1 MFGVG
6 ALETLLLALPVL
18 LVVAFIVSVF
28 ILAWRMWR
36 LSSDIG
42 AIRDAVEYI
51 ADCLEA
57 QWRDQAGK
65 GGGQARA
72 GNSGPGVA
80 AQAAARL
87 AAASGKPDR
96 APHRA

>member
-1 MFGVG
+1 MFGLG
-6 ALETLLLALPVL
+6 ALETLLLAVPVF
-18 LVVAFIVSVF
+18 LVAVFTVSVF

-42 AIRDAVEYI
+42 TIRDAVEYI

-57 QWRDQAGK
+57 QWRDQAGRR
-65 GGGQARA
+65 GGQARA
-72 GNSGPGVA
+72 GNPGPGVA

-87 AAASGKPDR
+87 AAARGKPGR
-96 APHRA
+96 APRRA